1 MVGIRR
7 TQGMPTSKR
16 LRTPRAIL
24 ESRLAHRGAT
34 AHNAPDRIATEPN
47 MNSAPSSSPDSSAD
61 SGVSLINVLAGELE
75 RPRPLPAQ
83 VVKHL
88 SGTHGVER
96 ENIGEFLVRELPALE
111 DYEIDLALA
120 PVFTPTLAE
129 QAVFAELLGER
140 SVPTSEWPGLV
151 RTLTERPTTAH
162 LVTDDGH
169 GARRPAPRCFHR
181 TLRASTAIERN
192 DSPFPVHAD
201 STNAVPGAKQPFVK
215 AIARRATW
223 ELAVT
228 RCRSWRAFVK
238 QSEAS
243 AELVERRR
251 VPTASSGG
259 NLRACRHS
267 GFARTHPAL
276 GAGAASRNQR
286 RWQSKTLLQR
296 TGPGT
301 ARRRTRPAR
310 SHRRFAPAAG
320 VGFSGTPA
328 HLAELVKHFQTH
340 RFSFIACTIFSMSES

>member
-24 ESRLAHRGAT
+24 ESRLAHRSAT
-34 AHNAPDRIATEPN
+34 AHNAPDRIVTEPN

-61 SGVSLINVLAGELE
+61 SGVNLINVLAGELE

-129 QAVFAELLGER
+129 QAVFAELLGEH
-140 SVPTSEWPGLV
+140 SVPTSEWPELA
-151 RTLTERPTTAH
+151 RTLTERPTIAH
-162 LVTDDGH
+162 LVTDDGTAH
-169 GARRPAPRCFHR
+169 AVP
-181 TLRASTAIERN
+181 LRDVSIERFVHRLRLN
-192 DSPFPVHAD
+192 GTIPPALFTLIAQRVPVA
-201 STNAVPGAKQPFVK
+201 NQPFIK

-223 ELAVT
+223 EL
-228 RCRSWRAFVK
+228 SSRAPILMSFLK

-243 AELVERRR
+243 AESWSDDASRLLRLVETYEPVDIPDLLGRIPHWEQVLRHEISAGGSPKPFFNER
-251 VPTASSGG
+251 VQELHGGGRDQRGRADVSPQQQELNFLSRLRTWLSS
-259 NLRACRHS
+259 
-267 GFARTHPAL
+267 
-276 GAGAASRNQR
+276 
-286 RWQSKTLLQR
+286 
-296 TGPGT
+296 
-301 ARRRTRPAR
+301 
-310 SHRRFAPAAG
+310 
-320 VGFSGTPA
+320 
-328 HLAELVKHFQTH
+328 
-340 RFSFIACTIFSMSES
+340 